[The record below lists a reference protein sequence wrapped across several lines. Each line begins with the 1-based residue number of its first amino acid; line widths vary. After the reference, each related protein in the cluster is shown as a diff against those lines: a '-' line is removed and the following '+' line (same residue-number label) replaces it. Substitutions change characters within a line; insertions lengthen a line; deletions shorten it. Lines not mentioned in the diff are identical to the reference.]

1 MRAAIIDNEAPVRN
15 TLKAMINVYCSS
27 IVEIQEA
34 AGVDTGFQLVSSYK
48 PDLVFLDMEMDDGT
62 GVDLLKRLGEYN
74 FQLIFITA
82 HEKYALDAIK
92 MSAIDFLLKPI
103 VVEDLINCVKK
114 ASANLKNLDLQKQI
128 QVLKDSLVSLKSN
141 DEKIVLKDSESIHFV
156 RLNDIVY
163 CDADG
168 PYTTFYLVNNEKI
181 IISKTLKDFDELLET
196 KGFFRTHKSY
206 LVNISKIIRFNRAEG
221 GVLIMENGMEVPVSQ
236 RKRDEVMGILQ
247 A

>member
-1 MRAAIIDNEAPVRN
+1 MKAIIIDNETPVRN
-15 TLKAMINVYCSS
+15 TLKSLIGSHCPSITEIN
-27 IVEIQEA
+27 EA
-34 AGVDTGFQLVSSYK
+34 VGVGTGYLAINSYK
-48 PDLVFLDMEMDDGT
+48 PDIVFLDMEMDDGT
-62 GVDLLKRLGEYN
+62 GVDLLKKLGEYN

-103 VVEDLINCVKK
+103 VVDDLISCVKK
-114 ASANLKNLDLQKQI
+114 ASENIKNQSLQKQI

-181 IISKTLKDFDELLET
+181 LISRTLKEFDELLET

-206 LVNISKIIRFNRAEG
+206 LVNISKIVRFNRAEG
-221 GVLIMENGMEVPVSQ
+221 GMLIMENGMEVPVSQ

>member
-1 MRAAIIDNEAPVRN
+1 MRAVIIDNEAPVRN
-15 TLKAMINVYCSS
+15 ALRSMIGSYCPS
-27 IVEIQEA
+27 ISEINEAIGVE
-34 AGVDTGFQLVSSYK
+34 TGFKLINTDK
-48 PDLVFLDMEMDDGT
+48 PDIVFLDMEMDDGT
-62 GVDLLKRLGEYN
+62 GVDLLKKLGEYN

-103 VVEDLINCVKK
+103 VSDDLIACVKK
-114 ASANLKNLDLQKQI
+114 ASENIKNQSLQKQI

-141 DEKIVLKDSESIHFV
+141 DEKIVLKDSEAIHFV

-181 IISKTLKDFDELLET
+181 LISKTLKEFDELLET

-206 LVNISKIIRFNRAEG
+206 LVNISKIVRFNRAEG

-236 RKRDEVMGILQ
+236 RKRDEVMNILQ